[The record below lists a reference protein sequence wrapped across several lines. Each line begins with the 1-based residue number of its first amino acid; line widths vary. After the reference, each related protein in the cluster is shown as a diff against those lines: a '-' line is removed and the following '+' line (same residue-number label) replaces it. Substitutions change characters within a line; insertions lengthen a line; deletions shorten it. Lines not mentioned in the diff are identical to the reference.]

1 MAIRPDS
8 VRVFAPA
15 KINLFLHVVGQRSDG
30 FHDLQSMV
38 AFADIGDEIFAERSD
53 VNSLSIDGPFAEGLA
68 AESDNLVLR
77 AARALSER
85 LGVRGGARFRL
96 TKNLPVASGIGGGS
110 ADAAAAMRALLALYG
125 EIETSDLISLAASL
139 GSDIPVCMVSRTA
152 MMEGRGE
159 RLSELPPLP
168 RVPIVLVNPGISVS
182 TAEIFRALATKNN
195 PPVAAPPT
203 FASIEELV
211 RYLCTTRNDLEAP
224 ARAAAPVIGGVLEAI
239 SREGA
244 VFTRMSGSGATCF
257 GLFETAAQARKA
269 ASSIAAANPNWWSR
283 EGAFISYP
291 DR

>member
-1 MAIRPDS
+1 VAIRPDS

-211 RYLCTTRNDLEAP
+211 RYLCTTRNDLEAV
-224 ARAAAPVIGGVLEAI
+224 ARRCVY
-239 SREGA
+239 
-244 VFTRMSGSGATCF
+244 
-257 GLFETAAQARKA
+257 
-269 ASSIAAANPNWWSR
+269 
-283 EGAFISYP
+283 FIP
-291 DR
+291 R